1 MIDKKDLIKV
11 EFKPNYI
18 YLYNMKHIK
27 LNEELL
33 KIKKYITLLENYETT
48 PEEMADPVRNS
59 ISYPK
64 FEGVSEMFDETGMTT
79 PYGEDSG
86 VITPEF
92 VKEESVEDVAKK
104 HNIDL
109 SKYKPDQIRMG
120 MEVEKEHGSEGKYN
134 VTHDDKFKTL
144 EIVLDHLE
152 EDPDYYTKLNKMEKG
167 DIKEMGVNPNKRSNK
182 PDLYHAMLSQA
193 LEKATEY
200 AESKGY
206 TVDADEM
213 FNSFGT
219 GGVSYGATKRG
230 YLTLYKDGVPAKKKL
245 AIQIYRMP
253 SGTYELNRYINE
265 KQLDTDSEHNEYEN
279 QMKLQKFFSFLEEK
293 DSEIQLFKRIL
304 YETGLYL
311 KLIKLKSGKQLSNK
325 DEILGDVR
333 DLLTKLEMPTNEQL
347 KNQMLELVNSLI
359 TQSVSE
365 EVPSGSTS
373 PTCACDEMNEKVFRI
388 KSIKVIK

>member
-1 MIDKKDLIKV
+1 M
-11 EFKPNYI
+11 KPSQ
-18 YLYNMKHIK
+18 
-27 LNEELL
+27 LNNELL

-48 PEEMADPVRNS
+48 PEEMADPVRTT
-59 ISYPK
+59 IAYPK

-92 VKEESVEDVAKK
+92 VEEVTIQK
-104 HNIDL
+104 HN
-109 SKYKPDQIRMG
+109 
-120 MEVEKEHGSEGKYN
+120 N
-134 VTHDDKFKTL
+134 
-144 EIVLDHLE
+144 
-152 EDPDYYTKLNKMEKG
+152 MEK
-167 DIKEMGVNPNKRSNK
+167 IKEMGSTAVAKRSNK

-253 SGTYELNRYINE
+253 SGNYELNRYINE
-265 KQLDTDSEHNEYEN
+265 KHLETDSEHNEYDT
-279 QMKLQKFFSFLEEK
+279 QMKLQKFFNFLEQK
-293 DSEIQLFKRIL
+293 DGEIQLFKKIL

-311 KLIKLKSGKQLSNK
+311 KLIKLKSGKQLTNK
-325 DEILGDVR
+325 DEILGDVSE
-333 DLLTKLEMPTNEQL
+333 LLTKLEMPTNEEL
-347 KNQMLELVNSLI
+347 KHEMLELVNGLT

-365 EVPSGSTS
+365 EVPSGSST
-373 PTCACDEMNEKVFRI
+373 PTCACDEMNERTYKI
-388 KSIKVIK
+388 KSIKRIS